1 MNPFEARDL
10 TRRWFLKEG
19 AGGLGAVALGGLLA
33 RDGLAGQ
40 GAAPHFPAPHFEGKA
55 KRVIYLHMA
64 GSPSQLDLWDEKPKL
79 KELDGE
85 SVPAELIENERFA
98 FIKGTPKVLAS
109 PYRFAR
115 HGACGANVSELLP
128 HTAKIVDKLTILR
141 SMHTDQFNHAPA
153 QIFLQT
159 GSPVIG
165 RPSFGSWLSYG
176 LGSENEDLPTF
187 VVMISGKFG
196 PSGGASCWGSGFLP
210 TLHQGVRFRSQGDPV
225 LFLSNPGG
233 MDAATRRRSLDA
245 LKRLN
250 EEHLARTGDPEI
262 ATRIAQYELSYRM
275 QTSVPELTDLS
286 GESQATLDAYG
297 IQPGKA
303 AFANNA
309 LMARR
314 LVERGVRFVQLYH
327 WGWDSHGTAPSDDII
342 TSLPERCRETDQ
354 ACAALVND
362 LEQRGLLEDTIVVWG
377 GEFGRTP
384 MNEERNGSKFLGR
397 DHHPHAFTMWVTGG
411 GFRPGLSYGA
421 TDELGYRVVE
431 DPLSVHDFHATLL
444 HQLGIDHERLTY
456 FHQGRDFRLTDV
468 EGEVVRA
475 LLC

>member
-1 MNPFEARDL
+1 MDPFALRHQ
-10 TRRWFLKEG
+10 TRRWFLKDCSV
-19 AGGLGAVALGGLLA
+19 GLGALALGQLFA
-33 RDGLAGQ
+33 RDGLAAGVQ
-40 GAAPHFPAPHFEGKA
+40 GGTAAPHFPARA
-55 KRVIYLHMA
+55 KHVIYLHMA
-64 GSPSQLDLWDEKPKL
+64 GSPSQLDLLDEKPKL
-79 KELDGE
+79 KELDGQP
-85 SVPAELIENERFA
+85 VPQELITQERFA

-109 PYRFAR
+109 PYAFAR
-115 HGACGANVSELLP
+115 HGQCGANISELLP
-128 HTAKIVDKLTILR
+128 HTAQIADKLTILR
-141 SMHTDQFNHAPA
+141 SMHTDQFNHGPA
-153 QIFLQT
+153 QIFLNT

-176 LGSENEDLPTF
+176 LGSDNEDLPAF
-187 VVMISGKFG
+187 VVLLSGPYG

-225 LFLSNPGG
+225 LFLSNPDGL
-233 MDAATRRRSLDA
+233 DAASRRRSLDA
-245 LKRLN
+245 LKALN
-250 EEHLARTGDPEI
+250 EERLEATGDPEI

-286 GESQATLDAYG
+286 GESPATLAAYG
-297 IQPGKA
+297 LEPGQV

-327 WGWDSHGTAPSDDII
+327 WGWDSHGTNPGDDII
-342 TSLPERCRETDQ
+342 TSLPERCRQTDQ
-354 ACAALVND
+354 ACAALVTD
-362 LEQRGLLEDTIVVWG
+362 LEQRGLLDETLVIWG

-384 MNEERNGSKFLGR
+384 MNEERDGSKFLGR
-397 DHHPHAFTMWVTGG
+397 DHHPHAFTMWVAGG
-411 GFRPGLSYGA
+411 GFKPGLTYGA

-431 DPLSVHDFHATLL
+431 DPLSVHDLHATLL

-475 LLC
+475 LLA